1 MRTRARSPSRATARP
16 LGGEGSKA
24 TDRARGLGDS
34 PDVLRAAQ
42 GCSHLRGQAG
52 PRAETGCRVLAAAW
66 TLPVRR
72 RPAWPCIALGVWSML
87 APPACKTSSRA
98 REPERAE
105 ASHVRGGSC
114 PRARPA
120 PRVRVVSVRGHRPLL
135 STVQT
140 TPCASRGAGA
150 RAGRLALSGRR
161 APRPL
166 SGRARPAPRARG
178 AEPRHASRPAPAND
192 QSNLVIMYLRIK
204 HSITNRT
211 VKP

>member
-1 MRTRARSPSRATARP
+1 MRTRARAPSRATARP

-42 GCSHLRGQAG
+42 GCSHLQCRAAPGRARRRGAACSPPRGHCQCGGDRPGVGRASPWG
-52 PRAETGCRVLAAAW
+52 SGQCSRPPRARPLAE
-66 TLPVRR
+66 RQ
-72 RPAWPCIALGVWSML
+72 S
-87 APPACKTSSRA
+87 
-98 REPERAE
+98 PERAE

-140 TPCASRGAGA
+140 TPCASRGAG
-150 RAGRLALSGRR
+150 RR
-161 APRPL
+161 ACWPPGAARPRAAPRAT
-166 SGRARPAPRARG
+166 RARPSHHDRHHAPH
-178 AEPRHASRPAPAND
+178 PPTIN
-192 QSNLVIMYLRIK
+192 RI
-204 HSITNRT
+204 
-211 VKP
+211 